1 MKVIKKINNNVAVC
15 LDSKGNKIVAF
26 GKGIGF
32 PSMPYDLNDLSKV
45 EHTFYGMKPENI
57 QVLNSISKEYMDAA
71 IRIVEYGS
79 SRIASNLNPNLTFV
93 LADHISFVIERTRRG
108 MYIRMPNGSTMQAM
122 YPIEMG
128 IAKHARQYLN
138 KMFDIHLMKDEEVSI
153 AMHFIDAENIG
164 ENKADPTLDAEEIS
178 EVITGMI
185 EQEYGL
191 SIDRSSFNYGRFM
204 THLEYLIGRRRQ
216 HAEIQSENEKMFEM
230 IKDENPKAWICT
242 EQIRD
247 MMRQKYKWF
256 LNNEE
261 LLYLMLHINRMTS
274 REIN

>member
-15 LDSKGNKIVAF
+15 LDSKGNEMVAF

-32 PSMPYDLNDLSKV
+32 PSMPYDLDDLSKV

-57 QVLNSISKEYMDAA
+57 QLLNSIPKECMDAA
-71 IRIVEYGS
+71 IRIVEFGS
-79 SRIASNLNPNLTFV
+79 SRIASDLNPNLTFV

-122 YPIEMG
+122 YPKEMEV
-128 IAKHARQYLN
+128 ARQARQYLN
-138 KMFDIHLMKDEEVSI
+138 KMFDVHLMKDEEVSI
-153 AMHFIDAENIG
+153 AMHFIDAENV
-164 ENKADPTLDAEEIS
+164 EESKADPTLDADEIS
-178 EVITGMI
+178 EVITGVI
-185 EQEYGL
+185 EREYGI
-191 SIDRSSFNYGRFM
+191 SIDRGSFNYGRFM
-204 THLEYLIGRRRQ
+204 THLEYLIGRREQ
-216 HAEIQSENEKMFEM
+216 HAEIQSGNEKMFEM
-230 IKDENPKAWICT
+230 IKAENPRAWICT

-247 MMRQKYKWF
+247 MMQQKYEWL